1 MNRIK
6 WPLVLLGLMFFANIT
21 PLSAQES
28 SEEPGTETHPAEAQE
43 PMTLER
49 LNALILAV
57 DEDVERPQE
66 NLWAFHVSEVPV
78 TVIADPRADRMRIMV
93 AIAGSETLEPA
104 QLLRLMQAN
113 FDSALDARYAVARGV
128 VWGAYIHPLSPLG
141 DEEFLSGLGQTVNL
155 ATSYGTS
162 YSSGLFNFGGG
173 DSNELERRRLIEEL
187 LKKGEKV

>member
-28 SEEPGTETHPAEAQE
+28 SEEPGAETHPTEAQE

-57 DEDVERPQE
+57 DEEAQRPQE

-104 QLLRLMQAN
+104 QLNRLMQAN
-113 FDSALDARYAVARGV
+113 FDSALDARYAIARGV
-128 VWGAYIHPLSPLG
+128 VWAAAADNG
-141 DEEFLSGLGQTVNL
+141 
-155 ATSYGTS
+155 
-162 YSSGLFNFGGG
+162 
-173 DSNELERRRLIEEL
+173 
-187 LKKGEKV
+187 